1 MIVRKKLNKL
11 PNKNFV
17 IHFDKEKEEYY
28 GVEVDEFT
36 LPEKI
41 YGDYSKD
48 IQTYLKSFNTLDKNL
63 GILLAGYKGC
73 VDSETEYFNG
83 REWKKISEYKQ
94 GEKVLQYNSD
104 GTATLVKPLD
114 FIKNRVDYF
123 YQIRTKY
130 GIDQMVSPE
139 HRVIYLSKADNIMEL
154 TAEELFNE
162 VSKTKSG
169 TTRKVIT
176 TFNYVPNS
184 VIDEDEDLLR
194 VYVMIQADG
203 HYPKVMRE
211 DDFRVRVRLKK
222 ESKKQRIEYLL
233 NKVGIDFNKVDV
245 GHQKNARGFHEY
257 TFRLDINVKTFPS
270 QWYNLSKSSL
280 EVIYDELKYWDSNIQ
295 SGNRKYRYSTNNKQ
309 NADFV
314 QFLFTTLGYRS
325 VIIEDSRHHNTNYTV
340 LHNKRIT
347 PSLLTGSDSTVIK
360 DYNHDGFKYCFSVPS
375 GMLVLRRNGRINITG
390 NSGKTLLAKQ
400 FMTEANLPVL
410 IVEEPFA
417 GSKFNDFINSIN
429 QEVVVFFDEFEKV
442 YKEQEKQEEL
452 LTLFDGVINSKK
464 IFLLTA
470 NRDNINEFFE
480 NRPSRIKYLKDFKTV
495 DKTLLQEIMDD
506 LLEDSS
512 HEEEMIDIVNTLGEC
527 GKDLIISLIE
537 EVNMSG
543 ENPLKAIKRMN
554 IKIPDA
560 RYDYVAYYNQTSYE
574 GTINYH
580 PLSKESLKLY
590 LWKEGGY
597 GYDEYDEY
605 VSSMKIEKY
614 EGEIHM
620 TDKQKNKFKFYK
632 QTKFNAL
639 ENL

>member
-63 GILLAGYKGC
+63 GILLAGYKGA
-73 VDSETEYFNG
+73 G
-83 REWKKISEYKQ
+83 
-94 GEKVLQYNSD
+94 
-104 GTATLVKPLD
+104 
-114 FIKNRVDYF
+114 
-123 YQIRTKY
+123 
-130 GIDQMVSPE
+130 
-139 HRVIYLSKADNIMEL
+139 
-154 TAEELFNE
+154 
-162 VSKTKSG
+162 KS
-169 TTRKVIT
+169 
-176 TFNYVPNS
+176 
-184 VIDEDEDLLR
+184 L
-194 VYVMIQADG
+194 M
-203 HYPKVMRE
+203 
-211 DDFRVRVRLKK
+211 
-222 ESKKQRIEYLL
+222 
-233 NKVGIDFNKVDV
+233 
-245 GHQKNARGFHEY
+245 
-257 TFRLDINVKTFPS
+257 
-270 QWYNLSKSSL
+270 
-280 EVIYDELKYWDSNIQ
+280 
-295 SGNRKYRYSTNNKQ
+295 
-309 NADFV
+309 
-314 QFLFTTLGYRS
+314 
-325 VIIEDSRHHNTNYTV
+325 
-340 LHNKRIT
+340 
-347 PSLLTGSDSTVIK
+347 
-360 DYNHDGFKYCFSVPS
+360 
-375 GMLVLRRNGRINITG
+375 
-390 NSGKTLLAKQ
+390 AKQ
-400 FMTEANLPVL
+400 FMIEANLPVL
-410 IVEEPFA
+410 IVEEPFT

-442 YKEQEKQEEL
+442 YKEQEQQEEL

-506 LLEDSS
+506 LLEDKS
-512 HEEEMIDIVNTLGEC
+512 HEEELIDIVNTLGEC

-537 EVNMSG
+537 EVNMSS
-543 ENPLKAIKRMN
+543 ESPLEAVKRMN

-560 RYDYVAYYNQTSYE
+560 RYDYVAYYNQTTYE

-580 PLSKESLKLY
+580 PLSRESLKLY
-590 LWKEGGY
+590 LWKEGGF